1 MCGGPAGFH
10 HLRKVAV
17 PKKRVAGRFN
27 SGRTGRGMSAGVGK
41 AKRLLADAN
50 VAAWYSNLC
59 EGSEITADVYL
70 RRLQRFCEENT
81 QTPEGLA
88 ELDSKT
94 AFNVLVGA
102 VRRYRE
108 QGFAGSMIKGYVK
121 AVRSWLLHNDVEIK
135 PVNVKGAN
143 RTPTL
148 KNEKVPEPYVLN
160 SVWRF
165 CDLRQAAAIS
175 ILAFTGFRPQVL
187 GSYRGD
193 DGLLIGDLPELEV
206 DNKEKQLA
214 FKAILTR
221 ALVREERSKTGRG
234 YEGFICEEGC
244 RRIEEYLTKRM
255 KSGETLTPESAVIAD
270 DFGHGGTVTTKSIC
284 KIVRKAFRHAGLN
297 YRPYVLRRYYDTRMG
312 QAVAKSELGLLEEW
326 VKFWM
331 GRSGDIEAEYRL
343 HKKLSDS
350 QLEQMRTAY
359 QRAAETMLQTIEL
372 HPDSTETMRREF
384 RAVALRSIGFTD
396 DDIRQFDL
404 GKLAAAEFQELVRTK
419 LEVHRETDTKVFMV
433 VTYEEKD
440 SYVNPM
446 KRWTVREWLPDGK
459 ALIESPA
466 SNPKPSTA
474 QTIQLASAGQV
485 DSQPRLA
492 LDRRLRASL

>member
-1 MCGGPAGFH
+1 
-10 HLRKVAV
+10 
-17 PKKRVAGRFN
+17 
-27 SGRTGRGMSAGVGK
+27 MSVSVGK

-50 VAAWYSNLC
+50 IAAWYSNLC

-70 RRLQRFCEENT
+70 RRLQRFCEEND

-88 ELDSKT
+88 RLDSKT

-135 PVNVKGAN
+135 RVNVKGAN

-165 CDLRQAAAIS
+165 CDERQAAAIS
-175 ILAFTGFRPQVL
+175 LLAFTGFRPQVL
-187 GSYRGD
+187 GSYRGN
-193 DGLLIGDLPELEV
+193 DGLLLGDLPELEV
-206 DNKEKQLA
+206 DNKEKKVA
-214 FKAILTR
+214 FKAIPMR

-244 RRIEEYLTKRM
+244 RHVEAYLVKRM
-255 KSGETLTPESAVIAD
+255 RSGEKLTGQSAVIAD

-284 KIVRKAFRHAGLN
+284 KIVRKAFRHAGFPWRV
-297 YRPYVLRRYYDTRMG
+297 YILRRYYDTRMG
-312 QAVAKSELGLLEEW
+312 QAVAKSELGLLDEW

-359 QRAAETMLQTIEL
+359 QRASETMLQTIEV
-372 HPDSTETMRREF
+372 HRDNTETMRREF

-396 DDIRQFDL
+396 DDIKHVDL
-404 GKLAAAEFQELVRTK
+404 GKLTAPEFQELVRTK
-419 LEVHRETDTKVFMV
+419 LENHRDTDTKAFMT
-433 VTYEEKD
+433 VTSEEKD
-440 SYVNPM
+440 HYVNPIL
-446 KRWTVREWLPDGK
+446 RWTIREWLPDGRVV
-459 ALIESPA
+459 IEPPA
-466 SNPKPSTA
+466 SNPKPSVT
-474 QTIQLASAGQV
+474 QTTQLGLAGQA
-485 DSQPRLA
+485 DSQPRLG
-492 LDRRLRASL
+492 LDRSLRASLSPTA